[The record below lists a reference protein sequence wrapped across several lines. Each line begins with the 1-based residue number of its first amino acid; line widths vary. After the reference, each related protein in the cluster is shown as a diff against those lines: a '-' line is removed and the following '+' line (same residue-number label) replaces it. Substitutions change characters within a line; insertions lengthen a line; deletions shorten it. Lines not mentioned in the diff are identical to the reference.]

1 MRQEKINSMQ
11 NKIIAMAQLVS
22 FLAMWIFVIGII
34 IWIINLISIS
44 VELQDAP
51 GVSFGI
57 SLIAIPVFITLACI
71 LTYAYFGFKKNTSNL
86 KNHSED

>member
-1 MRQEKINSMQ
+1 MNSMQ

-51 GVSFGI
+51 GVSLGI

-71 LTYAYFGFKKNTSNL
+71 LTYAYFGFKKKDNGNL
-86 KNHSED
+86 KNSSEA

>member
-1 MRQEKINSMQ
+1 MQ

-44 VELQDAP
+44 VELHDAP
-51 GVSFGI
+51 GVSLGI
-57 SLIAIPVFITLACI
+57 SLIAIPVFTTLACI
-71 LTYAYFGFKKNTSNL
+71 LTYAYFGFKKKDSSNL
-86 KNHSED
+86 KNSSEG